1 MRHNAV
7 MGVVAVACVAVM
19 NGQAL
24 GPMGRLHLHKGDRAG
39 ARNQHVAGMGFF
51 DEEAPSGAPD
61 LTFSTAQ
68 LGLAGLLT
76 LPKFVADAAD
86 DGPDAPAAANVGF
99 GRPASGAGAIARP
112 QAAPPPTAAQDKPPQ
127 DPPPPD
133 PPPRAASSPAASWV
147 DAALTPDKPVPPVT
161 PDPPPVVV
169 VTPVVVIT
177 PPVSPPPPDLPPPVL
192 PLTRLAAAPPALPAP
207 IPEPATWMMMVLGFG
222 AVAAALR
229 RRRRGAGQG
238 WPTETGPAL

>member
-51 DEEAPSGAPD
+51 DEEAPSGAPG
-61 LTFSTAQ
+61 LTFSNAQ
-68 LGLAGLLT
+68 LGLARLLT
-76 LPKFVADAAD
+76 FPKFTADAA
-86 DGPDAPAAANVGF
+86 PDAPTPAPANMGF
-99 GRPASGAGAIARP
+99 GRPASGVGPVSTP
-112 QAAPPPTAAQDKPPQ
+112 QAAPTPSPDKPPAG
-127 DPPPPD
+127 PPPPD
-133 PPPRAASSPAASWV
+133 PPRGAASPPAAQWL
-147 DAALTPDKPVPPVT
+147 DAAVTPDKPVPPPVT

-177 PPVSPPPPDLPPPVL
+177 PPVSPPPPDLPPPLSPVI
-192 PLTRLAAAPPALPAP
+192 RLAAAPPAPPAP

-229 RRRRGAGQG
+229 RRRRGAGRS
-238 WPTETGPAL
+238 WPTAHGPAL